1 MGVGNGLWAGLT
13 NDIPANSHAL
23 YIHVCHRPTDQK
35 LRSHA
40 LNAIS
45 HA

>member
-1 MGVGNGLWAGLT
+1 MGVGNELWAGLT

-23 YIHVCHRPTDQK
+23 YMCHRPTDRK

-40 LNAIS
+40 LKAIS